1 MTLKYYITLFCV
13 ITMVGTSLGQVPND
27 ECVFGTFI
35 GFADDYCSGPNA
47 LTSVGATPSADA
59 IPGCIFGNA
68 THDVWFSFIPT
79 APAVYISVN
88 GALNNPSLVLYEGGC
103 AGLTDIGCNSSA
115 TGVFTEVSAT
125 DLVIGQV
132 YYVRID
138 ARDDQTGTFELCIRS
153 FSPIPSPES
162 DCPDAVV
169 LCDKS
174 PFQVENLDQT
184 GNIQNE
190 LTGSCV
196 MPGQQGEQA
205 SVWYVWTCD
214 QPGTLTFTI
223 NPNNPNNN
231 EEDIDFV
238 LYELPGGLNDC
249 TNRQSVRCMLSG
261 ETAGL
266 NSSPCYGPTGLRE
279 GETDFQEFAG
289 CDGSSNNFVAPL
301 DMQSGVSYGL
311 IINNFSQSGFGFSI
325 EWGGTGTFLGPEAE
339 FTVEPVSDFDCDK
352 TIIFNDVSESLTD
365 PIVSYSWNFGAGSDP
380 STASGPGPHATVYE
394 SFGTKLAALTV
405 ETSRGCQVTY
415 IEEFFIE
422 PCCDDLPLPTISA
435 EVTDVSCFGEEDGI
449 ILAEGM
455 GDNPAFQYSLDGV
468 NFQPSPLFIG
478 LPAGSYTVYVQ
489 DIKGCE
495 NNIIDIINE
504 PAEIIVDAGIDTIID
519 LGFSVILDASY
530 GPVKAGDSLVWS
542 PAEGIIPPCDGC
554 LDPEIIPPG
563 ATTYTLT
570 VTDENGCTGSDDVF
584 LDVNIV
590 RPVYPPNV
598 FSPDGNGTN
607 DFFNLFGGPAV
618 QSVLSLKIYDRWGNL
633 VYDGMPVVNDIN
645 DGWDGMFQGRP
656 VENGVYVWVANVQF
670 VDNFVQAVSGDLTV
684 LK

>member
-1 MTLKYYITLFCV
+1 MTLRYYITLFCV
-13 ITMVGTSLGQVPND
+13 LTIAGTSVGQVPND

-47 LTSVGATPSADA
+47 FTNVGATPSADV
-59 IPGCIFGNA
+59 IPACIFGNA
-68 THDVWFSFIPT
+68 THDVWYSFIPT

-132 YYVRID
+132 YYLRID
-138 ARDDQTGTFELCIRS
+138 ARDDQTGNFELCIRS

-196 MPGQQGEQA
+196 MAGQQGEQA

-223 NPNNPNNN
+223 NPNNPNND

-238 LYELPGGLNDC
+238 VYELPGGLQDC
-249 TNRQSVRCMLSG
+249 SNRQSVRCMLSG
-261 ETAGL
+261 ETQGL

-289 CDGSSNNFVAPL
+289 CNDGSNNFVAPL

-325 EWGGTGTFLGPEAE
+325 EWGGTGTFLGPDAE
-339 FTVEPVSDFDCDK
+339 FLVEAVSEFDCDK
-352 TIIFNDVSESLTD
+352 TITFTDVSESLTD
-365 PIVSYSWNFGAGSDP
+365 PIVSYTWNFGAGSTP

-422 PCCDDLPLPTISA
+422 PCCDDLPLPTVSA

-455 GDNPAFQYSLDGV
+455 GDNPAFQYSLDGI

-478 LPAGSYTVYVQ
+478 LPAGSYEIYIQ

-495 NNIIDIINE
+495 NSTIDIIDE
-504 PAEIIVDAGIDTIID
+504 PAEIIVDAGMDTIID
-519 LGFSVILDASY
+519 LGFSVILDATY
-530 GPVKAGDSLVWS
+530 GPVKNGDSLVWS
-542 PAEGIIPPCDGC
+542 PMEGIIPPCDGC
-554 LDPEIIPPG
+554 LDPEIVPPG

-598 FSPDGNGTN
+598 FSPDGNGRN